1 MPPSNHGTGRGQ
13 KLSRRASI
21 LDLFKARKG
30 NRNNNRDQ
38 EDNNS
43 DDRAEFHHQLRTETV
58 DSQHHHAHHRRPH
71 SPALPLSSNPVDGGS
86 HQPQL
91 LPWSNDNLQK
101 GATRN
106 AAASDQAKLS
116 CPAMDVKLNETT
128 GRNLLR
134 DGRYNDRKN
143 KKAAARNKTGEDKE
157 EYDWIREAK
166 ANEAARIIYASCMAG
181 NRIRKRRGRV
191 RRLVDLATTPSRETD
206 HSQVERNEAFDM
218 LLRRSHAGNTD
229 PFPELYWRAWNK
241 ALPLDLEMD
250 RHGEKWE
257 DNEHVRRKEL
267 VGDGSSSSLDD
278 GKKKGASLG
287 RWAVR
292 RMQSFSLSGLGDGSR
307 EWWLPSRLEAKSE
320 DGRPRKLKKRL
331 GVRKFFEDTIMNG
344 TSLDAYVVGVTGQ
357 GEVCP
362 KREALR
368 ASTGSAKNRSN
379 EPTTKSGAV
388 SADKTEIAGPGRQK
402 ASSECGNAQGGKE
415 EEKETVSSV
424 VHPKL
429 DVLPDVS
436 TEQKREQG
444 DMSDTVAKDK
454 GKGKLVDPPLKGTAS
469 GEAADKRA
477 QSLGNSG
484 DDEPKNDELRHAM
497 PPESRLG
504 PRNHRWA
511 LAFGARGSSESE
523 PSSKIE
529 STAGTGPTSDPG
541 FAATRQII
549 INTAPRDNP
558 DNILVNPLTA
568 RAANLP
574 PRPPNNSRDSKIPK
588 SNISTSSS
596 ETYIS
601 GNEGTHAIE
610 RSQTRAARSDIS
622 TGGVTDNPA
631 EGSDWPLRS
640 STSEG
645 TPLLKAP
652 QSEQA
657 EGESIS
663 AKMATGSR
671 HEGSDRPRPSENE
684 RGTLPTRPES
694 QPAGGDASVDRN
706 IDRLTEGVQ
715 MQRRSRRATL
725 KAAVK
730 WLFKPSR
737 KDKDK
742 ST

>member
-21 LDLFKARKG
+21 LDLFKACKG

-43 DDRAEFHHQLRTETV
+43 DDRAKFHHQLRTETV

-71 SPALPLSSNPVDGGS
+71 SPVLPLSSNPVDGGS
-86 HQPQL
+86 PQPQL

-106 AAASDQAKLS
+106 IAASDQAKLS

-143 KKAAARNKTGEDKE
+143 KKAAARNKTGEEKE
-157 EYDWIREAK
+157 EYDWIREAR
-166 ANEAARIIYASCMAG
+166 ANEAARIMYASCMAG

-191 RRLVDLATTPSRETD
+191 RRLVDLATTPSRETE

-257 DNEHVRRKEL
+257 DNEQVRRKEL
-267 VGDGSSSSLDD
+267 VGDESSSSLDD
-278 GKKKGASLG
+278 GGKKGASLG

-292 RMQSFSLSGLGDGSR
+292 RMQSFSLSGLGDGSH
-307 EWWLPSRLEAKSE
+307 
-320 DGRPRKLKKRL
+320 
-331 GVRKFFEDTIMNG
+331 TIMNG

-362 KREALR
+362 KREASR

-379 EPTTKSGAV
+379 EPTTKSGAA
-388 SADKTEIAGPGRQK
+388 SADKTKIAGPGRQK

-436 TEQKREQG
+436 TEEKREQG
-444 DMSDTVAKDK
+444 DMSDTVTRDK
-454 GKGKLVDPPLKGTAS
+454 GKGKLVDSPLKGTAS
-469 GEAADKRA
+469 GEAADERA

-484 DDEPKNDELRHAM
+484 DYEPKNDELRHAM

-504 PRNHRWA
+504 PRNHRWT

-541 FAATRQII
+541 FAATRQTIM
-549 INTAPRDNP
+549 NTAPRDNP

-568 RAANLP
+568 GAANLP

-596 ETYIS
+596 EAYLS

-671 HEGSDRPRPSENE
+671 HEGSDRPGPSENE
-684 RGTLPTRPES
+684 GGTLPTRPEP